1 MKVRYSLAGLI
12 GITTAIAIYLGSVRL
27 AYEYGYHNGFVE
39 GWAGEIDRDLLDEWL
54 ARKRVERLEEIRRTG
69 N

>member
-27 AYEYGYHNGFVE
+27 AYEYGYHNGFIE

-54 ARKRVERLEEIRRTG
+54 ARKRVERLEEIRREG